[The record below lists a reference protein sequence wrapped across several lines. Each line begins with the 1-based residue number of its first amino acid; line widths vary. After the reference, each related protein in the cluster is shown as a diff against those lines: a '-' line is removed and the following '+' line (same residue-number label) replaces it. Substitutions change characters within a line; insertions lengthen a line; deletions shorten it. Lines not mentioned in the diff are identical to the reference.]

1 MYESNHQDGGDRG
14 EYRLGTADL
23 ASNSDSGT
31 GGLAGRY
38 ALALLEL
45 ADQNKELDPVAEDL
59 RGLAAAIEES
69 EDLQRLI
76 RSPLFNR
83 DQQSKAISAVLEK
96 AGVGSLTR
104 RFVLVVARNR
114 RLFALPQIIR
124 AYLSELA
131 RRRGEVTAEVVA
143 ARALNDEQQSALTE
157 ALRQAVG
164 AKVQVDLKVDESLI
178 GGLVVRVGS
187 RMIDSS
193 LRSKLQ
199 RLQLAMKGVG

>member
-1 MYESNHQDGGDRG
+1 M
-14 EYRLGTADL
+14 

-45 ADQNKELDPVAEDL
+45 ADDHKELDSVAEDL
-59 RGLAAAIEES
+59 RGLGALIEES
-69 EDLQRLI
+69 EDLRRLI

-83 DQQSKAISAVLEK
+83 DQQSKAVAVVLEK

-104 RFVLVVARNR
+104 RFVMVVARNR
-114 RLFALPQIIR
+114 RLFALPQIIK

-131 RRRGEVTAEVVA
+131 RRRGEVTAEVTA
-143 ARALNDEQQSALTE
+143 ARALDEAQQNALTE
-157 ALRQAVG
+157 ALKQAIG
-164 AKVQVDLKVDESLI
+164 GKVQVDLKVDDSLI